1 MNPVEK
7 IRNQHTM
14 TQLLGLA
21 ARPHRKRIVH
31 LDDIRSIGIIINSPS
46 DEEQVTLSQFT
57 HHMTNRGAMVRKIE
71 LPANAEELL
80 DKYGFPKSE
89 FTQLFTSYHYDLLI
103 DATPT
108 DDLFGLYVTLNT
120 SSSLRVAYQDTTQPY
135 QDLTLST
142 YDLILIGKGPL
153 VMSKYLTD
161 LLNYL
166 VIIKK
171 VRSKR
176 L

>member
-1 MNPVEK
+1 M
-7 IRNQHTM
+7 
-14 TQLLGLA
+14 
-21 ARPHRKRIVH
+21 H
-31 LDDIRSIGIIINSPS
+31 LDNIRSIGVIVHAPT

-71 LPANAEELL
+71 MPPNADQLL
-80 DKYGFPKSE
+80 DKYGIPKQE

-103 DATPT
+103 DATST

-120 SSSLRVAYQDTTQPY
+120 SSSLRVAYQDTTQPM
-135 QDLTLST
+135 QDITFST
-142 YDLILIGKGPL
+142 YDLIIRGEGPF

-166 VIIKK
+166 VQIKK
-171 VRSKR
+171 TPSGDYRSTK
-176 L
+176 